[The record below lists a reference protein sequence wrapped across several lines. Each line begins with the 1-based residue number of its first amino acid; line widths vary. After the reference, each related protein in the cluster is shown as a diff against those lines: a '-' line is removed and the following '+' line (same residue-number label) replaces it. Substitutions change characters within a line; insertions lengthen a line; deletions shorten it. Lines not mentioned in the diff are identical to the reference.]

1 MDYSILGGVC
11 VLVFFVCIILNIV
24 ITDAKK
30 KAKEQ
35 ATDQKIKDL
44 EAKVKDENKPAD
56 KPEEKK

>member
-1 MDYSILGGVC
+1 MDYGILGGVC
-11 VLVFFVCIILNIV
+11 VLVFVACIILNVV
-24 ITDAKK
+24 ITDIKK

>member
-24 ITDAKK
+24 ITDVKK

>member
-1 MDYSILGGVC
+1 MDYGVVGAIC

-24 ITDAKK
+24 ITDIKK

>member
-24 ITDAKK
+24 ITDIKK